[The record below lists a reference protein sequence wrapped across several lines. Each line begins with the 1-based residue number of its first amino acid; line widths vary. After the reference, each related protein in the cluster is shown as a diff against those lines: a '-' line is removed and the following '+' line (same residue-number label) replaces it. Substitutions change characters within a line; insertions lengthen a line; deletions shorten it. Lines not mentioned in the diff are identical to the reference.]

1 MSQQDKFTSLFDIN
15 QSIKKAFLNGHYVN
29 NEGQEVRQKMIYSE
43 KNKKSLTDRYADDG
57 DWVYMFAR
65 SNVRQQSMNAGV
77 SEENTMALQEFDKFR
92 QAYQEGGVRGMI
104 NILNESGAVN
114 SASSLDDFQK
124 DGSLIVVNNGKHP
137 HAALLLIDDNGQ
149 RYVSEMVYGK
159 GFQKTKLEDWFQANQ
174 NKEIQIGDTF
184 GALLN
189 NVSPKQE
196 PKQEQ
201 VKTISINVEQT
212 SGVNIQDVKKEKQNL
227 NINKTAQQANHQKS
241 EKEAIMIDIEGTMNQ
256 KLAHTRTKGN
266 KDLATESIEKLSKEV
281 KQTALEKDLVIEST
295 TQLSEGVKHTAPEK
309 ELIMEKK
316 VELDVPITKNP
327 EGKVFPSNADEEAQL
342 RQEAEKIRE
351 AQQQHLKEKIKSEE
365 PLLSDDL
372 MSAYKRGN
380 LFKNGRE
387 EKVNLNYTQ
396 GKERTYRSN
405 GEEIN
410 YSLAKS
416 RTNMDCGDYI
426 HRFIGDSLKEF
437 TRKEG
442 VVNPLVQEFKKFEKA
457 YSDQGASGIM
467 QYAKNTN
474 GKVDVYTAKD
484 KIPVGNIQ
492 AGMAIATFHPNSPN
506 NKGVSDPTL
515 AKIKHIGQ
523 VVEKDG
529 KLFFLEMKG
538 VKEGFVS
545 TPLNEYIA
553 KQQKI
558 GKTVIIGDPMAKM
571 RSIANEHI
579 YSKEV
584 KKMPK
589 LDELVNQLKSEKQE
603 GLANRKLDDVKIE
616 QPKDEQIVVQDNQL
630 TMNIKH

>member
-15 QSIKKAFLNGHYVN
+15 QSVRQAFLNGHYVN
-29 NEGQEVRQKMIYSE
+29 NEGQEVHQKMIYSE

-77 SEENTMALQEFDKFR
+77 SEENTIALQEFDKFR
-92 QAYQEGGVRGMI
+92 QSYQEGGVRGMI
-104 NILNESGAVN
+104 NMLNASGAVN
-114 SASSLDDFQK
+114 IASSLDDFQK
-124 DGSLIVVNNGKHP
+124 DGSMIVINNGKHP
-137 HAALLLIDDNGQ
+137 HAALLLIDEDGQ

-196 PKQEQ
+196 Q

-212 SGVNIQDVKKEKQNL
+212 SGVNIPEVKKEEQNL

-266 KDLATESIEKLSKEV
+266 KDLSTDSIEELSKEV
-281 KQTALEKDLVIEST
+281 KQTALEKDLVMEST
-295 TQLSEGVKHTAPEK
+295 TQLSEGAKHTAPEK
-309 ELIMEKK
+309 DLIVEKK
-316 VELDVPITKNP
+316 VELDVPIAKISDRKT
-327 EGKVFPSNADEEAQL
+327 FPSDASEEDHL

-351 AQQQHLKEKIKSEE
+351 AQRQHLKEKIKSEE

-467 QYAKNTN
+467 QYAKDTN

-616 QPKDEQIVVQDNQL
+616 QPKNEQVIAQDDNQF

>member
-15 QSIKKAFLNGHYVN
+15 QSVRQAFLKGHYVN
-29 NEGQEVRQKMIYSE
+29 NEGQEVHQKMIYSE

-92 QAYQEGGVRGMI
+92 QSYQEGGVRGMI
-104 NILNESGAVN
+104 NMLNASGAVN
-114 SASSLDDFQK
+114 IASSLDDFQK
-124 DGSLIVVNNGKHP
+124 DGSMIVINNGKHP

-212 SGVNIQDVKKEKQNL
+212 SGINKAEIENVSQDLKTNNSIHQAEHHPTKMEDQSVKKDTIAI
-227 NINKTAQQANHQKS
+227 NI
-241 EKEAIMIDIEGTMNQ
+241 DGTMNQ
-256 KLAHTRTKGN
+256 KTVQNHNKKD
-266 KDLATESIEKLSKEV
+266 KDLIAVEQKVELGEPVRHS
-281 KQTALEKDLVIEST
+281 
-295 TQLSEGVKHTAPEK
+295 PEQ
-309 ELIMEKK
+309 EMIAVEKK
-316 VELDVPITKNP
+316 VELDVPIMHSPNG
-327 EGKVFPSNADEEAQL
+327 EVFPANAKEESNYRTGDQL
-342 RQEAEKIRE
+342 HIEAERIRE
-351 AQQQHLKEKIKSEE
+351 AQKQHLKEKIKTDE

-372 MSAYKRGN
+372 MGAYKRGN

-467 QYAKNTN
+467 QYAKDTN
-474 GKVDVYTAKD
+474 SKVDVYTAKD
-484 KIPVGNIQ
+484 KIPMGNIQ

-584 KKMPK
+584 KKLPK
-589 LDELVNQLKSEKQE
+589 LDEIVNQLKSEKQE
-603 GLANRKLDDVKIE
+603 GLANRKLDEAKIE
-616 QPKDEQIVVQDNQL
+616 QPKNEQVIVQDDNQF

>member
-15 QSIKKAFLNGHYVN
+15 QSIKQAFLNGHYVN

-92 QAYQEGGVRGMI
+92 QSYQEGGVRGMI
-104 NILNESGAVN
+104 NMLNESGAVN

-159 GFQKTKLEDWFQANQ
+159 GFQKTKLEDWFHANQ

-196 PKQEQ
+196 Q

-212 SGVNIQDVKKEKQNL
+212 SGVNIPEVKKEEQNL

-266 KDLATESIEKLSKEV
+266 KDLATDSIEELSKEV
-281 KQTALEKDLVIEST
+281 KQTAPEKDLIV
-295 TQLSEGVKHTAPEK
+295 EK
-309 ELIMEKK
+309 R
-316 VELDVPITKNP
+316 VELDVPIAKTSD
-327 EGKVFPSNADEEAQL
+327 GKIFPSDASEEAHL

-351 AQQQHLKEKIKSEE
+351 AQRQHLKEKIKSEE

-467 QYAKNTN
+467 QYAKDTN

-603 GLANRKLDDVKIE
+603 GLANRKLDDAKIE
-616 QPKDEQIVVQDNQL
+616 QPKNEQIVVQDNQF

>member
-15 QSIKKAFLNGHYVN
+15 QSIKQAFLNGHYVN

-92 QAYQEGGVRGMI
+92 QSYQEGGVRGMI
-104 NILNESGAVN
+104 NMLNESGAVN

-159 GFQKTKLEDWFQANQ
+159 GFQKTKLEDWFHANQ

-196 PKQEQ
+196 Q

-212 SGVNIQDVKKEKQNL
+212 SGVNIPEVKKEEQNL

-266 KDLATESIEKLSKEV
+266 KDLATDSIEELSKEV
-281 KQTALEKDLVIEST
+281 KQTAPEKDLIV
-295 TQLSEGVKHTAPEK
+295 EK
-309 ELIMEKK
+309 R
-316 VELDVPITKNP
+316 VELDVPIAKTSD
-327 EGKVFPSNADEEAQL
+327 GKIFPSDASEEAHL

-351 AQQQHLKEKIKSEE
+351 AQRQHLKEKIKSEE

-396 GKERTYRSN
+396 GKERTYSSN

-467 QYAKNTN
+467 QYAKDTN

-603 GLANRKLDDVKIE
+603 GLANRKLDDAKIE
-616 QPKDEQIVVQDNQL
+616 QPKNEQIVVQDNQF

>member
-15 QSIKKAFLNGHYVN
+15 QSIKQAFLNGHYVN

-65 SNVRQQSMNAGV
+65 SNVRQQSMNTGV

-104 NILNESGAVN
+104 NMLNESGAVS

-149 RYVSEMVYGK
+149 RYVSEMVYGR

-212 SGVNIQDVKKEKQNL
+212 SGINKAEIENVSQDLKTNNSIHQAEHQPTKMEDQSVKKDTIAI
-227 NINKTAQQANHQKS
+227 NI
-241 EKEAIMIDIEGTMNQ
+241 DGTMNQ
-256 KLAHTRTKGN
+256 KTVQNHNKKD
-266 KDLATESIEKLSKEV
+266 KDLIAVEQKVELGEPVRHS
-281 KQTALEKDLVIEST
+281 
-295 TQLSEGVKHTAPEK
+295 PEQ
-309 ELIMEKK
+309 EMIAVEKK
-316 VELDVPITKNP
+316 VELDVPIMHSPNG
-327 EGKVFPSNADEEAQL
+327 EVFPANAKEESNYRTGDQL
-342 RQEAEKIRE
+342 HIEAERIRE
-351 AQQQHLKEKIKSEE
+351 AQKQHLKEKIKTDE

-372 MSAYKRGN
+372 MGAYKRGN

-467 QYAKNTN
+467 QYAKDTN

-584 KKMPK
+584 KKLPK
-589 LDELVNQLKSEKQE
+589 LDEIVNQLKSEKQE
-603 GLANRKLDDVKIE
+603 GLANRKLDEAKIE
-616 QPKDEQIVVQDNQL
+616 QPKNEQVIVQDDNQF

>member
-15 QSIKKAFLNGHYVN
+15 QSVRQAFLNGHYVN
-29 NEGQEVRQKMIYSE
+29 NEGQEVHQKMIYSE

-104 NILNESGAVN
+104 NMLNESGAVN
-114 SASSLDDFQK
+114 SASSLEDFQK
-124 DGSLIVVNNGKHP
+124 DGSIIVVNNGKHP

-196 PKQEQ
+196 Q

-212 SGVNIQDVKKEKQNL
+212 SGINKAEIENVSQDLKTNNSIHQAEHHPTKMEDQSVKKDTIAI
-227 NINKTAQQANHQKS
+227 NI
-241 EKEAIMIDIEGTMNQ
+241 DGTMNQ
-256 KLAHTRTKGN
+256 KTVQNHNKKD
-266 KDLATESIEKLSKEV
+266 KDLIAVEQKVELGEPVRHS
-281 KQTALEKDLVIEST
+281 
-295 TQLSEGVKHTAPEK
+295 PEQ
-309 ELIMEKK
+309 EMIAVEKK
-316 VELDVPITKNP
+316 VELDVPIMHSPNG
-327 EGKVFPSNADEEAQL
+327 EVFPANAKEESNYRTGDQL
-342 RQEAEKIRE
+342 HIEAERIRE
-351 AQQQHLKEKIKSEE
+351 AQKQHLKEKIKTDE

-372 MSAYKRGN
+372 MGAYKRGN

-467 QYAKNTN
+467 QYAKDTN

-484 KIPVGNIQ
+484 KIPIGNIQ

-571 RSIANEHI
+571 RSIANEYI

-584 KKMPK
+584 KKLPK
-589 LDELVNQLKSEKQE
+589 LDEIVNQLKSEKQE
-603 GLANRKLDDVKIE
+603 GLANRKLDEAKIE
-616 QPKDEQIVVQDNQL
+616 QPKNEQVIVQDDNQF